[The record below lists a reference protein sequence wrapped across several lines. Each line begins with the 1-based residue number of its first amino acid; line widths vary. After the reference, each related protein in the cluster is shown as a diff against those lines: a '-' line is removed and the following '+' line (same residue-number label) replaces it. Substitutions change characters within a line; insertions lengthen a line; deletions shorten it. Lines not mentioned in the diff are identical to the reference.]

1 VIRAEAERRYSI
13 SPRAAANIIGFCEF
27 PAGWSWSEYKKDLN
41 EQPQVYEAKAARIR
55 FLDTEPLEPQND
67 LGREAEQNAQAFRRR
82 HVEHL
87 LNRMIVREEIR
98 ASIFDDEG
106 LEHLPS
112 EKLRRDLR
120 SRISIEK
127 SAFGFDAWLFPCL
140 IDAPDLTKLM
150 ENERWKGER
159 EKSHDWLLI
168 ERRIRNAFDTFG
180 LPRTD
185 QEVFDYILEIQS
197 DKGEHEP
204 TVSTLRNL
212 ISDLRAEYE
221 FYDYRRHL

>member
-1 VIRAEAERRYSI
+1 VIRAEAERSYAI
-13 SPRAAANIIGFCEF
+13 SPRAAANIVGFCEF
-27 PAGWSWSEYKKDLN
+27 PIGWSWSEYEKHLN
-41 EQPQVYEAKAARIR
+41 ERPQVYEEKAARIR
-55 FLDTEPLEPQND
+55 FLNTEPFEPQNN

-82 HVEHL
+82 RIEHL

-98 ASIFDDEG
+98 MTVFDEEG
-106 LEHLPS
+106 LGHLSS

-127 SAFGFDAWLFPCL
+127 SAFGFDDWLFPCL

-159 EKSHDWLLI
+159 EKSHDWLVI
-168 ERRIRNAFDTFG
+168 ERRIRNVFETFG